1 MASYTALTYWEL
13 AAASVFVFIDAGL
26 SVIFALNVHRGL
38 LVAAIRMVVQLTLV
52 GLVLTTLFSLVS
64 PLWTGIA
71 AFAMVLFAGHEA
83 AQRQERRL
91 AGWWSFGLGTGCMMM
106 SSVLVTVFALL
117 TALRPN
123 PWYDPRYAIPLLGM
137 ILGNCMTGVGL
148 GLNTLTTSLVNR
160 RASVEAQ
167 LMLGAT
173 RQVAAAPVT
182 REALRSALMPTINS
196 MAATGVVSLPGMM
209 TGQILGGVPPAEA
222 VKYQILV
229 MFLIAGGTGLGAV
242 TAVLGGVYRLTDG
255 RHRLR
260 LDRLTALKGPEQTT
274 SG

>member
-1 MASYTALTYWEL
+1 MSSYIALSYWQL
-13 AAASVFVFIDAGL
+13 AAASVFVLIDAALSLLLGL
-26 SVIFALNVHRGL
+26 GVHRNL
-38 LVAAIRMVVQLTLV
+38 LFSAVRMVVQLALV
-52 GLVLTTLFSLVS
+52 GLVLTTLFSVVS
-64 PLWTGIA
+64 PLWTGLTA
-71 AFAMVLFAGHEA
+71 LVMVLFAGHEA
-83 AQRQERRL
+83 AQRQNRRL
-91 AGWWSFGLGTGCMMM
+91 SGWWSYGLATGSMMM
-106 SSVLVTVFALL
+106 ASFAVTIFALR
-117 TALRPN
+117 TALQPT

-148 GLNTLTTSLVNR
+148 GLGTLTASLVAR
-160 RASVEAQ
+160 RAGVEAQ

-173 RQVAAAPVT
+173 RRAATAPVA
-182 REALRSALMPTINS
+182 REALRRALMPIINS

-229 MFLIAGGTGLGAV
+229 LFLIAGGTGLGAV

-260 LDRLTALKGPEQTT
+260 LDRLTAARAA
-274 SG
+274 

>member
-1 MASYTALTYWEL
+1 VSSYIALSYWEL
-13 AAASVFVFIDAGL
+13 AAASIFVLINAGL
-26 SVIFALNVHRGL
+26 SVMFGLNIHRSL

-52 GLVLTTLFSLVS
+52 GLVLTTLFSVVS

-71 AFAMVLFAGHEA
+71 ALGMVLFAGHEA
-83 AQRQERRL
+83 AQRQNRKL
-91 AGWWSFGLGTGCMMM
+91 SGWWSYGLGTGCMMM
-106 SSVLVTVFALL
+106 SSVLVTVFALM
-117 TALRPN
+117 AAVRPN

-137 ILGNCMTGVGL
+137 ILGNCMTGIGL
-148 GLNTLTTSLVNR
+148 GLDTLTTSLVNR

-173 RQVAAAPVT
+173 RQLAMSPVT

-196 MAATGVVSLPGMM
+196 MSATGVVSLPGMM

-260 LDRLTALKGPEQTT
+260 LDRLTAVKAA
-274 SG
+274 